1 MPKSGAGVV
10 LRVVSKSMLGVSR
23 SSFYTTSAGTY
34 SCVAPETTQEAHKR
48 KSTQVYPGLRPIHFR
63 CTNTN
68 MHTARQNPMVARCTK
83 ASKSAKTR
91 LLTSSLK
98 SCRCLV
104 EVGSG
109 LPHTHKLNP
118 AHMPWSS
125 DASLMFSSGAFYP
138 ATGAASAVFMVPES
152 GLWWRLLPLLV
163 GSARIFGSSYPPSS
177 RLRLPCSLLGLRGPL
192 S

>member
-23 SSFYTTSAGTY
+23 SSYYTTSAGTY

-48 KSTQVYPGLRPIHFR
+48 KSTQAYPGLRPIHFR
-63 CTNTN
+63 CTKTN

-83 ASKSAKTR
+83 ASKSARRGFTQFNKIMP
-91 LLTSSLK
+91 
-98 SCRCLV
+98 
-104 EVGSG
+104 
-109 LPHTHKLNP
+109 LPGRSRQRPPPNTHKLTP